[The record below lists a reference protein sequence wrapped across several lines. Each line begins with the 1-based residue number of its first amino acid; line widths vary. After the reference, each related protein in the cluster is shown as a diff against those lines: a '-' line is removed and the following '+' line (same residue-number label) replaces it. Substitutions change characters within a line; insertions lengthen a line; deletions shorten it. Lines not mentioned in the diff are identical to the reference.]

1 MGLEPELAR
10 AMVMCERPAVPL
22 AADITVLIE
31 RGDGLSGVV
40 EYRRDLFDPVT
51 IERLAGHLTHVLD
64 VVTADPA
71 IVLNQID
78 ILTEA
83 ERARLLVEWN
93 DTHRDVGPATFSALF
108 ETQVARTPDLPAL
121 LFDNSHSRSGEQV
134 FGGALTYA
142 ELEARANQLAH
153 LLIARGAGPERIVAL
168 ALPRSVEIVVAQ
180 LAVVKAGSA
189 FLPVDPAYPPERIAF
204 MLADSRPVL
213 VVTLSGL
220 VSQLPLISQLPCPA
234 SMAVVA
240 LDDPDTVSAVGSMPD
255 SAPTDADRSSPLTLA
270 HPAYVIYTSGST
282 GWPKGVV
289 VSHAG
294 LAGFSAA
301 EIDHFEVHPGDR
313 VLQFSSPSFDASV
326 LELCMALPA
335 GAALVVPPPGPLL
348 GEALAE
354 ILAAHAVTHALI
366 PPVALATVP
375 QAVAHTGLPQF
386 HTVIVG
392 GDACASEL
400 AHCWASGR
408 RLINAYGPTEATVVS
423 TWTRPLAADGEA
435 APP

>member
-1 MGLEPELAR
+1 
-10 AMVMCERPAVPL
+10 
-22 AADITVLIE
+22 
-31 RGDGLSGVV
+31 
-40 EYRRDLFDPVT
+40 
-51 IERLAGHLTHVLD
+51 
-64 VVTADPA
+64 
-71 IVLNQID
+71 
-78 ILTEA
+78 
-83 ERARLLVEWN
+83 
-93 DTHRDVGPATFSALF
+93 
-108 ETQVARTPDLPAL
+108 
-121 LFDNSHSRSGEQV
+121 
-134 FGGALTYA
+134 
-142 ELEARANQLAH
+142 
-153 LLIARGAGPERIVAL
+153 

-189 FLPVDPAYPPERIAF
+189 FLPVDPAYPPDRIAF
-204 MLADSRPVL
+204 MLADSRPALVL
-213 VVTLSGL
+213 TRSEL
-220 VSQLPLISQLPCPA
+220 VSQLPCPEGVN
-234 SMAVVA
+234 VVA

-255 SAPTDADRSSPLTLA
+255 SAPIDADRSSPLTLA

-294 LAGFSAA
+294 LASFSAA

-354 ILAAHAVTHALI
+354 VLAQRAVTHALI

-375 QAVAHTGLPQF
+375 QVVARTGLPQF

-392 GDACASEL
+392 GDACAPEL
-400 AHCWASGR
+400 VKYWAPGR

-423 TWTRPLAADGEA
+423 TWSRPLVADDGG
-435 APP
+435 APPIGRPIWNTQVYVLDDALRPAPVEVSGELYVAGGGLARGYLNRPGLTAQRFVANPFGKPGSRLYRTGDVVRWTAEGELAFVGRADEQVKIRGFR